1 MDGALARVER
11 EFAEELEIA
20 CLPGCDTLT
29 HTTIL
34 RIEMLGSAGKTGWHG
49 YAGLLERGLGNI
61 AQEGLIE
68 GLQRLIGIGEHIPSG
83 GLTLIHAQIII
94 AIDETTRETGEENA
108 YLEFGHIGMTL
119 DDAPLVTV
127 AIEEEQTIGLAQGDT
142 GLIEQTIVE
151 TDILALSL
159 RGYLD
164 HLEGLEGDIVG
175 LGKGHDIGNEHR
187 CTGTETANGQGALN
201 DAIDAVLQ
209 LETLAEGIFGTA
221 GIIAPMTL
229 LDLSG
234 GVDLEIDQAFE
245 GLGFQMHMGIGSNVE
260 PEVDSFIDG
269 KTCDETML
277 MIDMRAQRANAI
289 GGENMILHTTDCFGC
304 KNTIIF

>member
-1 MDGALARVER
+1 MA
-11 EFAEELEIA
+11 
-20 CLPGCDTLT
+20 
-29 HTTIL
+29 
-34 RIEMLGSAGKTGWHG
+34 
-49 YAGLLERGLGNI
+49 
-61 AQEGLIE
+61 
-68 GLQRLIGIGEHIPSG
+68 
-83 GLTLIHAQIII
+83 
-94 AIDETTRETGEENA
+94 
-108 YLEFGHIGMTL
+108 L
-119 DDAPLVTV
+119 DDAPVVAV
-127 AIEEEQTIGLAQGDT
+127 AIQKQQAILPTQGDAR
-142 GLIEQTIVE
+142 LIQETIIQS
-151 TDILALSL
+151 DILAFGL
-159 RGYLD
+159 GGDFYD
-164 HLEGLEGDIVG
+164 LEGLEGDIVG
-175 LGKGHDIGNEHR
+175 LGKGHDIGDEHR

-209 LETLAEGIFGTA
+209 LETLAEGKFGTA